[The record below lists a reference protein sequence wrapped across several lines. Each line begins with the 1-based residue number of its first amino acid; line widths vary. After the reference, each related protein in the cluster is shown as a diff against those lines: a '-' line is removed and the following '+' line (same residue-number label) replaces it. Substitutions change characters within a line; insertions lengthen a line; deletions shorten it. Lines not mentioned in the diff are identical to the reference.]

1 MATEG
6 DLVLLLVNN
15 FEKELCVMTVE
26 DEREEQ
32 ITGWVTERL
41 Q

>member
-26 DEREEQ
+26 DEREE
-32 ITGWVTERL
+32 
-41 Q
+41 